1 MSSKSLDKLPKY
13 VFRTAFGVFRFKRN
27 VPKDIREVSGKVF
40 FYKWL
45 WKLLSKQVK
54 RMPDKKPSMSD
65 LLKQKQER
73 QQETYYQKHQG
84 AQKGN
89 PARGKEVNIGK
100 NGSNR

>member
-1 MSSKSLDKLPKY
+1 MH
-13 VFRTAFGVFRFKRN
+13 
-27 VPKDIREVSGKVF
+27 
-40 FYKWL
+40 
-45 WKLLSKQVK
+45 
-54 RMPDKKPSMSD
+54 DKKPSMSD

-100 NGSNR
+100 NGSNLLARLHKNLTLRPLFRSVAGFLARLFLDFTSKIFV